1 MVMRALAG
9 ARLTAHAEIFESALS
24 KFPRFVYKDKKFKKK
39 LTFICQKIE
48 KNCKKGELF
57 GPF

>member
-24 KFPRFVYKDKKFKKK
+24 KFPSFVYKDKNTKK
-39 LTFICQKIE
+39 
-48 KNCKKGELF
+48 N
-57 GPF
+57 